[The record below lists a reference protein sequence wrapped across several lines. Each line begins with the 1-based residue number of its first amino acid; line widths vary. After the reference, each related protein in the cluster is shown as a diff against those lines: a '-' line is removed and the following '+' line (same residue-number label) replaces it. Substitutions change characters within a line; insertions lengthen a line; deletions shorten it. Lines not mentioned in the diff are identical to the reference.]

1 MLYFLSA
8 LYEPM
13 SVRWKLE
20 GQCLSLT
27 VDEKGFSNFQ
37 TMKRV
42 FLPSLFPASIL
53 LQSYANLIFSHHLHT
68 QSISKSSYLTPN
80 TPQTIPVLFYRNKP
94 MFEPPRFPPK
104 LLSLIISIG
113 ELIYPIWKLAG
124 FKNEVSDSF
133 VDHDGYS
140 ISSKGVLPAVVY
152 IMVIW
157 VKFTHSSPF

>member
-1 MLYFLSA
+1 
-8 LYEPM
+8 
-13 SVRWKLE
+13 
-20 GQCLSLT
+20 
-27 VDEKGFSNFQ
+27 
-37 TMKRV
+37 MKRV

-140 ISSKGVLPAVVY
+140 ISSKGVLPALRG
-152 IMVIW
+152 
-157 VKFTHSSPF
+157 TLGSSLRSTAEGEGNEGFPPPPDKDLESPSSTRKISRSGLMYTYYYV